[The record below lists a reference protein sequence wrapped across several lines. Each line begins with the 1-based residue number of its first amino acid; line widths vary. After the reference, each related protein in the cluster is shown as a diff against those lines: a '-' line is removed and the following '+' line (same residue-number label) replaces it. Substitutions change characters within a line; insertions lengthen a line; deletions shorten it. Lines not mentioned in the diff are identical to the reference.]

1 MGFASFIG
9 GILLGI
15 LAVVF
20 AVLGIVVLL
29 GFLNSYVAGFAVP
42 LGIAMLVV
50 ALILFA
56 YGWYLYKS
64 AKPRGT
70 VNVHNV

>member
-9 GILLGI
+9 GVLLGI
-15 LAVVF
+15 LAVIL
-20 AVLGIVVLL
+20 AVLGIMVLL
-29 GFLNSYVAGFAVP
+29 GFFNSYVTGFAVP
-42 LGIAMLVV
+42 LGIVMLVV

-56 YGWYLYKS
+56 YGWYLYQS

-70 VNVHNV
+70 INVHNE